1 MSNLRM
7 LIDEDDFPILSHEV
21 NAILR
26 QIGVQCETLVTCGNC
41 GCVTEIGCRCDNCG
55 RIVGHL

>member
-1 MSNLRM
+1 MSKRLYE
-7 LIDEDDFPILSHEV
+7 LPEDEYPILPV
-21 NAILR
+21 VVQDILR

-41 GCVTEIGCRCDNCG
+41 GCVTEIGRRCDNCG